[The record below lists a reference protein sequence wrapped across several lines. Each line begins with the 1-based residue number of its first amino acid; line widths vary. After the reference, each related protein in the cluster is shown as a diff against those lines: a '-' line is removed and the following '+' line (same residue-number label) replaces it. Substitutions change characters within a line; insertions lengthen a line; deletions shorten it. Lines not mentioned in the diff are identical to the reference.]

1 MPKQQRITA
10 AAGCKSRFALAL
22 HQSGGQRNIRLM
34 NFPQKFL
41 SLFFLSV
48 LTASAAEP
56 SGQWVPPATD
66 GTSWKHQPTQLSF
79 PTFLGD
85 YRFAGHFDYKD
96 GGVLL
101 RYENPQEQGR
111 MDVFLFKSE
120 VPLPTTEDKHR
131 RILAEMSTVS
141 RDMESMVKQGRY
153 KNLTVGDP
161 IGGELELWQKQSLP
175 IATSIITATRI
186 GTTEAGTEEAVVRQ
200 WLGITVLDD
209 YLITLRHMRP
219 ASTGDA
225 GEEAMKRLI
234 GLIFQVIKDPSLR
247 VHIRQLVEDYMA
259 DPFSEKGG
267 EAAGAVLAYLKQT
280 PYFPIN
286 IPEDPVAGWLEHC
299 KTVAPGT
306 EDHLLRAFM
315 LGSAKAA
322 FADGDARTCFKEGAR
337 QFAVIYRK
345 LVAEHPQI
353 TRPEMEVFVTR
364 AEKGEGDLWL
374 KERGLLK

>member
-1 MPKQQRITA
+1 
-10 AAGCKSRFALAL
+10 
-22 HQSGGQRNIRLM
+22 M

-41 SLFFLSV
+41 SLLFLSV

-79 PTFLGD
+79 PPFLGD

-153 KNLTVGDP
+153 KNLTIGDP

-200 WLGITVLDD
+200 WLGITILDD

-259 DPFSEKGG
+259 DPFSAKGG

-286 IPEDPVAGWLEHC
+286 IPEDPIAGWMEHC